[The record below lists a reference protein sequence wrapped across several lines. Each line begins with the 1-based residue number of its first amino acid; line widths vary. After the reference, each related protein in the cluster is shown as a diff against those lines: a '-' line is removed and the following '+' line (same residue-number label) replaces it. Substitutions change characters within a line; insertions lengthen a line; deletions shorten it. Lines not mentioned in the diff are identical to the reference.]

1 MKIAFALL
9 TTCLATTALWAA
21 SNHPLDAPDW
31 HERLA
36 GISYSPSHLFSEDD
50 LERGVPPERIA
61 QDMRQLA
68 SLTSR
73 IRTYT
78 VGRGLDRVPEYAAEH
93 GLTVSLGIWLG
104 ADRVGN
110 EREISAAIDVIERHA
125 RIIDRVF
132 VGNEVLLRGE
142 LSPPEL
148 AAYIAR
154 VKQATRHTR
163 VKVGTADV
171 WGVWLDAGPVVA
183 ESDFIGV
190 HLLPYWEG
198 IAADRAIDYLATRAM
213 LLQHKFPGKEIV
225 IAEAGWPSEGR
236 VRRAAIP
243 SPVMQSYFLRHFLH
257 LAATHGYDYYVIEA
271 FDQPWKA
278 DTEGAVGAFWGLL
291 DARGVLK
298 AQMTGQLTTLA
309 EWRPLAAAASAALL
323 LVGVMIL
330 RRLPAMRLGGYLLVA
345 GIVAVIVNGGLL
357 LGRNW
362 WLPYMPL
369 AEWPLGLLFA
379 ATFGFAAIVVLTEC
393 VEWASSL
400 WRERYTIPALQR
412 DSDHE
417 VRRVSIHV
425 PTHNE
430 PPQMVVRTLN
440 ALARLDYPDFEV
452 IVFDNNTSD
461 PALWRP
467 VEARCHALGPRFRFY
482 HADGVTGFKG
492 GALNRALAVT
502 SEDVEYI
509 AVIDSDYEV
518 APDWLTA
525 VMPAFADPQVA
536 VVQAPQDYRDSTENL
551 FKSVCYEEYTTFFRV
566 GMVERNEHNAIVQHG
581 TMCVVRRDAL
591 QRVGGWAEWCIT
603 EDTEL
608 GLRLLEAGYRA
619 VYTPVSFGRGLMPDT
634 FAAYKSQRY
643 RWAYGAMQMLR
654 HHAPSLLS
662 RRAGLTWAQRYHFI
676 AGWLPWIADALA
688 SVFAIAALV
697 WTMCMA
703 IAPRLFDVPL
713 TAFSTTAVALFV
725 IKNVKTIS
733 VHCTK
738 VGSGVIAAVAAGIVG
753 VSLAATIGRA
763 VIAGLFTSSQPFLR
777 TPKCEANAPWTR
789 ALQFAAGELLML
801 TLFVAAVIVSVEV
814 TGADDPAD
822 VARLGALLV
831 FAIPYLCAVL
841 VAAVSAFDLPPLQST
856 QPVSASLTEGDAESA
871 A

>member
-1 MKIAFALL
+1 
-9 TTCLATTALWAA
+9 
-21 SNHPLDAPDW
+21 
-31 HERLA
+31 
-36 GISYSPSHLFSEDD
+36 
-50 LERGVPPERIA
+50 
-61 QDMRQLA
+61 
-68 SLTSR
+68 
-73 IRTYT
+73 
-78 VGRGLDRVPEYAAEH
+78 
-93 GLTVSLGIWLG
+93 
-104 ADRVGN
+104 
-110 EREISAAIDVIERHA
+110 
-125 RIIDRVF
+125 
-132 VGNEVLLRGE
+132 
-142 LSPPEL
+142 
-148 AAYIAR
+148 
-154 VKQATRHTR
+154 
-163 VKVGTADV
+163 
-171 WGVWLDAGPVVA
+171 
-183 ESDFIGV
+183 
-190 HLLPYWEG
+190 
-198 IAADRAIDYLATRAM
+198 
-213 LLQHKFPGKEIV
+213 
-225 IAEAGWPSEGR
+225 
-236 VRRAAIP
+236 
-243 SPVMQSYFLRHFLH
+243 
-257 LAATHGYDYYVIEA
+257 
-271 FDQPWKA
+271 
-278 DTEGAVGAFWGLL
+278 
-291 DARGVLK
+291 
-298 AQMTGQLTTLA
+298 
-309 EWRPLAAAASAALL
+309 
-323 LVGVMIL
+323 
-330 RRLPAMRLGGYLLVA
+330 
-345 GIVAVIVNGGLL
+345 
-357 LGRNW
+357 
-362 WLPYMPL
+362 
-369 AEWPLGLLFA
+369 
-379 ATFGFAAIVVLTEC
+379 
-393 VEWASSL
+393 
-400 WRERYTIPALQR
+400 
-412 DSDHE
+412 
-417 VRRVSIHV
+417 
-425 PTHNE
+425 
-430 PPQMVVRTLN
+430 MVVRTLN

-697 WTMCMA
+697 WTVCMA

-822 VARLGALLV
+822 VAWLGALLV